1 MARIRKRVAASGDSA
16 DPHAGSTGT
25 RRTGDSVWV
34 RRPSASDPVLSRA
47 LTGDSLVRSFSM
59 RVDGSFPGTLHE
71 ASELCDPVAEDAE
84 KEKATGQKAE
94 PPRRRS
100 AEMARAAAASAAAQR
115 LHDSPEL
122 ALPQVDVFDWPGA
135 LLHMVA
141 NDAGDGNV
149 DETSTRD
156 PGSTRR
162 DDVRFEGA
170 PLRLDADAGTPSPP
184 FGARLPGD
192 FPGIPTYDFVG
203 DGAGLDDGR
212 GGFPGSPVGGG
223 FPGSP
228 VGGGG
233 DDGEF
238 TIQHARLM
246 RGIMEGTLSD
256 EEARR

>member
-1 MARIRKRVAASGDSA
+1 MARIRKRVAASGEGT
-16 DPHAGSTGT
+16 DPRAGSTGT
-25 RRTGDSVWV
+25 RRTGESVWV
-34 RRPSASDPVLSRA
+34 RRPSASDPGVSRA
-47 LTGDSLVRSFSM
+47 LTADSLVRSVSM
-59 RVDGSFPGTLHE
+59 RMGGSFPGTLNE
-71 ASELCDPVAEDAE
+71 AGQLCEPVAEDAE

-100 AEMARAAAASAAAQR
+100 AEMARGAASAAAQR
-115 LHDSPEL
+115 LHDPPEL

-135 LLHMVA
+135 LLRMAA

-156 PGSTRR
+156 LGKTQR
-162 DDVRFEGA
+162 DDVGFGGA
-170 PLRLDADAGTPSPP
+170 PLRLDADEGTPSPP

-192 FPGIPTYDFVG
+192 FPGIPAYDFGG
-203 DGAGLDDGR
+203 DSAGLDDGR
-212 GGFPGSPVGGG
+212 GGFPGSPGGGG

-233 DDGEF
+233 HGEF
-238 TIQHARLM
+238 TMEHARLM
-246 RGIMEGTLSD
+246 RGIVEGTLPD

>member
-1 MARIRKRVAASGDSA
+1 M
-16 DPHAGSTGT
+16 
-25 RRTGDSVWV
+25 
-34 RRPSASDPVLSRA
+34 
-47 LTGDSLVRSFSM
+47 VRSFSM

-71 ASELCDPVAEDAE
+71 ASELCEPVAEDAE

-156 PGSTRR
+156 PGSTRL

-184 FGARLPGD
+184 FGARL
-192 FPGIPTYDFVG
+192 FG

-238 TIQHARLM
+238 TIHHARLM

>member
-1 MARIRKRVAASGDSA
+1 
-16 DPHAGSTGT
+16 
-25 RRTGDSVWV
+25 
-34 RRPSASDPVLSRA
+34 
-47 LTGDSLVRSFSM
+47 M

-71 ASELCDPVAEDAE
+71 ASELCEPVAEDAE

-100 AEMARAAAASAAAQR
+100 AEMARAAAAAAAAQR

-122 ALPQVDVFDWPGA
+122 ALLQVDLFDWPGA

-156 PGSTRR
+156 PGSTRL

-184 FGARLPGD
+184 FGARL
-192 FPGIPTYDFVG
+192 FG

-212 GGFPGSPVGGG
+212 GGFPGSPVDGG

>member
-1 MARIRKRVAASGDSA
+1 
-16 DPHAGSTGT
+16 
-25 RRTGDSVWV
+25 
-34 RRPSASDPVLSRA
+34 
-47 LTGDSLVRSFSM
+47 M

-71 ASELCDPVAEDAE
+71 ASELCEPVAEDAE

-238 TIQHARLM
+238 TIEHARLM
-246 RGIMEGTLSD
+246 RGIVEGTLPD
-256 EEARR
+256 EARADNTHARRRLFGATVSQNKGRFPSGCRRKGRIISVFWGHFLLGGHFFAWAS